1 MKYVIYPEIFRKFS
15 IVFANNSPAKNFR
28 LPKIWG
34 MMDYDLAELFM
45 QKVERSE
52 K

>member
-1 MKYVIYPEIFRKFS
+1 MKHVIYPEIFGKIS
-15 IVFANNSPAKNFR
+15 IVFVNNSPAKNFR

-34 MMDYDLAELFM
+34 MIDYHLAELYM